1 MDFRER
7 HGLNEDQYAQGHRKP
22 PTGSIGISNLN
33 PIKSNEFMVNPQNLN
48 FEWSFKKQ
56 LQSNYGNTNS
66 NTTPKKLFPK
76 DSNKKRAINS
86 LEFNQSLIA
95 QRQISAKKPRPL
107 VYGQNLHV
115 DLGQLG
121 QMGQFLDAENTNAII
136 VVSDKSLYQ
145 KDRTS
150 TIDF

>member
-7 HGLNEDQYAQGHRKP
+7 HGLNKDQHAQGHRKP
-22 PTGSIGISNLN
+22 PTGNSGISNLN
-33 PIKSNEFMVNPQNLN
+33 PTSSHHIMVNPQNPN

-56 LQSNYGNTNS
+56 LQSNYGNLNS

-86 LEFNQSLIA
+86 LEFNQNLIA
-95 QRQISAKKPRPL
+95 QRQVSAKKPRSL
-107 VYGQNLHV
+107 VQGQNLQLDV
-115 DLGQLG
+115 GQLV
-121 QMGQFLDAENTNAII
+121 QMGQFLDVDNTNAITLE
-136 VVSDKSLYQ
+136 SDKSLYQ